1 MLRVPLLLMKPS
13 KMKLNIKSFFSNYVC
28 ITSLP
33 GIDPP
38 DAEKEKTGILALQI
52 KERDVPHS
60 VRAHSNILLL

>member
-1 MLRVPLLLMKPS
+1 
-13 KMKLNIKSFFSNYVC
+13 MKLNIKSLFSNYVC